1 MRSDFTAD
9 ANKRRRKKL
18 CVNVL
23 YGRKGTTVLDVS
35 AIGRRLKV
43 RC

>member
-1 MRSDFTAD
+1 MKSDSIAD

-18 CVNVL
+18 HVNVL
-23 YGRKGTTVLDVS
+23 HGMKGTAVLDIS

>member
-1 MRSDFTAD
+1 MKSDFTAD

-18 CVNVL
+18 RVNVL
-23 YGRKGTTVLDVS
+23 YGTKGTTVLDIS
-35 AIGRRLKV
+35 ASGRRLKV